1 MARQPADRQ
10 SIERIRILAGE
21 AEKVGTTK
29 TAEYDMM
36 GRGLTKYDVC
46 DTLLDWIAQGKE
58 VRQTTMTGI
67 DTGAPA
73 YEITPSINDVLF
85 YIKVILRHAGTPDEM
100 LYIVS
105 VHPNR

>member
-1 MARQPADRQ
+1 V
-10 SIERIRILAGE
+10 LAGDPD
-21 AEKVGTTK
+21 KVGTTK

-36 GRGLTKYDVC
+36 GRGLTKHDVC

-58 VRQTTMTGI
+58 VRQTTMTGT
-67 DTGAPA
+67 DAGAPG
-73 YEITPSINDVLF
+73 YEIKPIINGALF
-85 YIKVILRHAGTPDEM
+85 YIKVILRHPGTPDER

>member
-1 MARQPADRQ
+1 
-10 SIERIRILAGE
+10 LAGE
-21 AEKVGTTK
+21 PDKVRTTK

-36 GRGLTKYDVC
+36 GRGLTKHDVC

-58 VRQTTMTGI
+58 VRQTTLTGK
-67 DTGAPA
+67 DAGAPG
-73 YEITPSINDVLF
+73 YEIKPTINNVLF
-85 YIKVILRHAGTPDEM
+85 YIKVMLRDAGTPDEM